1 MQFVHLDDGEDG
13 VWVLP
18 VWSDA
23 LTIVAR
29 VDDDYRWDGFV
40 AWTTGTVKRLP
51 APMPPELVQETV
63 VAAFGAHPP
72 TERWP
77 AGSWAELLEWMAGR
91 GEVLEVH
98 CHEELWVGR
107 VVEVGEDQVLISLI
121 DPDGSTDPEPEPL
134 GFDEFTHVSWG
145 TAYARAM
152 ASMQVVR
159 QRRQGEHL
167 QLVSVDP
174 DEGD

>member
-18 VWSDA
+18 IWSDV

-51 APMPPELVQETV
+51 VPMPPELVHETV
-63 VAAFGAHPP
+63 VAAFGEHPP
-72 TERWP
+72 TEGWP
-77 AGSWAELLEWMAGR
+77 VGGWAELLGWMGER

-98 CHEELWVGR
+98 LDDEVLWVGR
-107 VVEVGEDQVLISLI
+107 VEEVAEDHVVLRLI
-121 DPDGSTDPEPEPL
+121 DPDGEEDPEPEEL
-134 GFDEFTHVSWG
+134 GFGEFTHVSWG

-159 QRRQGEHL
+159 KRREGGHLTLVEGGE
-167 QLVSVDP
+167 
-174 DEGD
+174 E